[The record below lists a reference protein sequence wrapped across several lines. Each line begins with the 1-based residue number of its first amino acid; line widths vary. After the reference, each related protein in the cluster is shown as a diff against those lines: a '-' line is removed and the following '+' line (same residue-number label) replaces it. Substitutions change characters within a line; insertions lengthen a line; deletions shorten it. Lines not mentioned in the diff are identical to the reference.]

1 MKKLWTLMLLLI
13 STSTGLKAQ
22 ITITQTDMPVVN
34 DTIRMSIATPL
45 ANSLNYNQTGANFN
59 WDFSTLQPNAQEV
72 VKYVSSFSTP
82 YGFYFLN
89 TYGNKI
95 SDSLG
100 GFGAFTFKNVY
111 NFYRRTAQKFTAEG
125 LGVSVNGIPLAADY
139 SDPDEQYTFPLNYND
154 FDSTTFA
161 VSLNIPTLGTYKS
174 KGYRLN
180 KVDGWGNITTPYGTY
195 SCLRVKSTIIANDS
209 LTISQP
215 VPFSFGFPNNRY
227 EIRWIANGHKLPLLE
242 VQGTEQ
248 GNTFVANRVTYR
260 DIARLWPVG
269 VPVVKAGN
277 RFWHEA
283 GSKRVHYLVEEPTP
297 VELYDLQGRKVYST
311 TLLKGEQSIE
321 LENGL
326 SGVYLLRV
334 GAIGQPISILKI
346 VLP

>member
-1 MKKLWTLMLLLI
+1 
-13 STSTGLKAQ
+13 
-22 ITITQTDMPVVN
+22 
-34 DTIRMSIATPL
+34 
-45 ANSLNYNQTGANFN
+45 
-59 WDFSTLQPNAQEV
+59 
-72 VKYVSSFSTP
+72 
-82 YGFYFLN
+82 
-89 TYGNKI
+89 
-95 SDSLG
+95 
-100 GFGAFTFKNVY
+100 
-111 NFYRRTAQKFTAEG
+111 
-125 LGVSVNGIPLAADY
+125 
-139 SDPDEQYTFPLNYND
+139 
-154 FDSTTFA
+154 
-161 VSLNIPTLGTYKS
+161 
-174 KGYRLN
+174 
-180 KVDGWGNITTPYGTY
+180 
-195 SCLRVKSTIIANDS
+195 
-209 LTISQP
+209 

-248 GNTFVANRVTYR
+248 GNNFVANRVTYR

-334 GAIGQPISILKI
+334 GALGQPISILKI